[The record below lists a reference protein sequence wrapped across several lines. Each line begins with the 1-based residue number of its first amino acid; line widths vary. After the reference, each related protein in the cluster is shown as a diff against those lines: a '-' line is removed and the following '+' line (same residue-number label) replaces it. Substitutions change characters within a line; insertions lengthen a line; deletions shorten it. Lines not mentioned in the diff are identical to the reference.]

1 MYTMH
6 QETYWI
12 FTLSTGQSI
21 NNLGFFII
29 LNWIYGLLIT
39 FSSFTQG
46 QTTVRSPNARIYGTF
61 LPGHRIRPI
70 WVNSNLSQYCKQS
83 YNTVQAKTEMLV
95 YQGFI
100 LTASYLF
107 FRSSSLHHHEFKSS
121 CPFLSVAFWQTGDS
135 ARYLCG
141 NRWQNSPAEQSS
153 CTLSRSFG
161 FLLDKPFIIAIIV
174 RFSFMHCL
182 SVSPERRWM
191 NGLWNNQTMNIRK
204 DERS

>member
-46 QTTVRSPNARIYGTF
+46 QTTVRSPTARIYGTF
-61 LPGHRIRPI
+61 LPGHRIRPM

-107 FRSSSLHHHEFKSS
+107 FRSSSLHHHEFNLSLLAHFYLWLFDKLETALNTFVAIGGRTAQLNWAAVLCLAVSASFLTNLSS
-121 CPFLSVAFWQTGDS
+121 
-135 ARYLCG
+135 
-141 NRWQNSPAEQSS
+141 
-153 CTLSRSFG
+153 
-161 FLLDKPFIIAIIV
+161 
-174 RFSFMHCL
+174 
-182 SVSPERRWM
+182 
-191 NGLWNNQTMNIRK
+191 
-204 DERS
+204 